1 MTARTL
7 RFEDKER
14 KTIALHALAFYKV
27 KKKCEIS
34 DPAVG
39 DCFTAFFLFL
49 LALLRGRAHQ
59 NLLTNDQR
67 SWFTLPVM
75 KPAVQQAGSRRAA
88 VQVPDCAEKMDRGLC
103 ASHLQVHVHTLRR
116 QVTLSRGLIDLQKI

>member
-39 DCFTAFFLFL
+39 IVLQPLFL